1 MTKQSRSDA
10 EKRRFTSLSNLE
22 KAIKTWLEYEDSD
35 RFDEEK
41 SRELIKAR
49 IEIREALRK
58 GYRLVDL
65 KKLDKRL
72 TNYESGCLVKKYNDE
87 ECLRCTKKVFAE
99 VRKIIQEPK
108 E

>member
-1 MTKQSRSDA
+1 MDDLT
-10 EKRRFTSLSNLE
+10 
-22 KAIKTWLEYEDSD
+22 KAIETWLSYEDSD
-35 RFDEEK
+35 RYDEDK
-41 SRELIKAR
+41 ARELTKAR

-99 VRKIIQEPK
+99 VRKIIQESK

>member
-1 MTKQSRSDA
+1 M
-10 EKRRFTSLSNLE
+10 SNLE

-65 KKLDKRL
+65 KKFDKRL
-72 TNYESGCLVKKYNDE
+72 TNYETNCLVSSYDDE
-87 ECLRCTKKVFAE
+87 ECLRCTKTIFTE
-99 VRKIIQEPK
+99 VRKFIQESK